1 MKCVLKDSLQR
12 NCLHLVLIYNNQ
24 FATISFTGK
33 WCSKQPK
40 PFSSHQRKRANLQ
53 TIVAFLP
60 ISDSL
65 YLTTKQ
71 PDSLKYLGCV
81 FLGEFQNEFVISDHV
96 DSSLNQKKL
105 NPKKDH
111 LPWQWHFLMLLVVKK
126 SRDPRGEDKKEKQLK
141 LCMNIQNVYISVWT
155 QMSLEFTKFL
165 GSSGVSGLILS
176 LIGWPVM
183 RDHSGRL

>member
-71 PDSLKYLGCV
+71 PDSLKYLGYV

-126 SRDPRGEDKKEKQLK
+126 SRGKNNK
-141 LCMNIQNVYISVWT
+141 
-155 QMSLEFTKFL
+155 
-165 GSSGVSGLILS
+165 LILVAKTRRRS
-176 LIGWPVM
+176 NLSYVWIYKMYIFQFEPKC
-183 RDHSGRL
+183 L

>member
-12 NCLHLVLIYNNQ
+12 NCLHLLLIYNNQ

-53 TIVAFLP
+53 TIIAFLP

-126 SRDPRGEDKKEKQLK
+126 SRGKNNK
-141 LCMNIQNVYISVWT
+141 
-155 QMSLEFTKFL
+155 
-165 GSSGVSGLILS
+165 LILVAKTRRRS
-176 LIGWPVM
+176 NLSYVWIYKMYIFQFEPKC
-183 RDHSGRL
+183 L